1 MGIDFNKLTQ
11 NKTKIIT
18 DPTKIFDVLPD
29 KNEKYAGYLRDV
41 QSEVLKKW
49 DLEGRDAHDVV
60 IKMNTGSGKTVV
72 GLLILQSYLNEKK
85 GPCVY
90 VVPDNY
96 LLEQVKQEADDLRI
110 KCTTN
115 IDDINFIKGNSILI
129 INMHKLFNGRSAFG
143 VREKKIPINCIVMD
157 DAHTCIDI
165 AAEQST
171 LSISSDQPEY
181 TQIFNLL
188 KDSIKEQSE
197 ATLIEI
203 ESGSPTAYQV
213 IPFWAWDRC
222 FSKVLPIIHS
232 MINPHGTPSEKDIYF
247 KWPIVKNYLHLA
259 DSFISSK
266 EISITLPYVP
276 IQQIPSFDEAAHRV
290 FMSATIEDDTKM
302 IEHLDVEPGYVI
314 LSPQKAS
321 DIGERLILMPQSKD
335 TKLDDTHMKNWMS
348 LLSKKRNVVVLV
360 PTYKR
365 SDFWVDVADIIVRTG
380 DQLQDTVQKL
390 KKEHIGLVVI
400 VNRYDGI
407 DLPKK
412 SCEIL
417 VIDSLPDYRSLK
429 DKYEQYV
436 LRGTSESDAK
446 NIRIIEQ
453 GMGRAVRSKDDYCV
467 IFLMNSG
474 LIRQLYLNNSI
485 QYFSES
491 TRKQLELSELVQ
503 EQVAGNNYNEVLS
516 SVLDRDPHW
525 ISASKEYIAD
535 IEYKRDRLMSDNKL
549 AERDAYYLSANE
561 NYQAAIDKIQKLAND
576 CKEKTLQG
584 YLKYKLAKSFN
595 FINKDSAQQLVKS
608 ANTLNNQLP
617 KPISGIE
624 YRPLEIN
631 KLNQSQR
638 LKEYITGKYTNANN
652 FLLAVNDMIT
662 KLKFN
667 DVSSDVFEQAIEDL
681 GIHIGLISQ
690 RPENI
695 FGKGPDNLWLSY
707 SNYNFVIECKNEAIS
722 SAISKR
728 YCNQLNGSIEWFK
741 TQYDA
746 HLQMTPIMIHPSTT
760 FENAASPNK
769 DIKIIN
775 EEKLDLLRRQFKS
788 FSEEIAKSNF
798 DITAIDKG
806 LRAYNFDT
814 QSFSDYYTFKFT
826 SVHKSR

>member
-11 NKTKIIT
+11 NTTKTIT

-49 DLEGRDAHDVV
+49 DLEGREAHDVV

-96 LLEQVKQEADDLRI
+96 LLDQVKQEADDLRI
-110 KCTTN
+110 KCTTDIN
-115 IDDINFIKGNSILI
+115 DINFLKGNSILI
-129 INMHKLFNGRSAFG
+129 INMHKLFNGRSGFG

-157 DAHTCIDI
+157 DAHSCIDI
-165 AAEQST
+165 ATEQST

-181 TQIFNLL
+181 KKIFNLL

-197 ATLIEI
+197 ATYIEI
-203 ESGSPTAYQV
+203 ESGSPTAYQA

-222 FSKVLPIIHS
+222 FSEILPIIHA
-232 MINPHGTPSEKDIYF
+232 MINQSGTPSEKEIYF
-247 KWPIVKNYLHLA
+247 KWPLVKDYLHVA

-276 IQQIPSFDEAAHRV
+276 IEKIPSFDQAEHRV

-302 IEHLDVEPGYVI
+302 IEHLNVDPEYVI
-314 LSPQKAS
+314 ISPQKAS

-335 TKLDDTHMKNWMS
+335 TKIDDTHMKNWIS
-348 LLSKKRNVVVLV
+348 IISKSKNVVVLV
-360 PTYKR
+360 PTYRR
-365 SDFWVDVADIIVRTG
+365 SNFWEDVADVIVKTG
-380 DQLQDTVQKL
+380 DQLHATVQKL
-390 KKEHIGLVVI
+390 KEEHIGLVVI

-436 LRGTSESDAK
+436 LRGTAESDAK

-503 EQVAGNNYNEVLS
+503 EQVEGNNYTEVIS
-516 SVLDRDPHW
+516 SVLDRDPQW

-535 IEYKRDRLMSDNKL
+535 IEYKTDRLISDHKL
-549 AERDAYYLSANE
+549 EERDGYYLAANE
-561 NYQAAIDKIQKLAND
+561 NFQDAIAKIQKLTNE
-576 CKEKTLQG
+576 CTVKPLKG
-584 YLKYKLAKSFN
+584 YLKYKLAKVSN
-595 FINKDSAQQLVKS
+595 FVNKDNAQQLVKS

-631 KLNQSQR
+631 NLKQSQR
-638 LKEYITGKYTNANN
+638 LKEFITANYSNTNK

-667 DVSSDVFEQAIEDL
+667 DVSSDVFEQAIEDF

-695 FGKGPDNLWLSY
+695 SGKGPDNLWLSY
-707 SNYNFVIECKNEAIS
+707 SNHNFVIECKNEATNPT
-722 SAISKR
+722 ISKK
-728 YCNQLNGSIEWFK
+728 YCNQLNGSSEWFK
-741 TQYDA
+741 NQYDS
-746 HLQMTPIMIHPSTT
+746 HLQMTPIMIHPSII

-769 DIKIIN
+769 NIKIIN

-788 FSEEIAKSNF
+788 FSEEIADTNF
-798 DITAIDKG
+798 DLTAIDRS
-806 LRAYNFDT
+806 LRTYNFNT
-814 QSFSDYYTFKFT
+814 QNFSERYTLDFK
-826 SVHKSR
+826 SIPKK